1 MVLLIVIAQALPVF
15 LIGVMSKSKEYLWFS
30 AIVMTIVAAFTGSSK
45 YFVVDLLGI
54 GVAVASCYAVIGYGE
69 KRT

>member
-15 LIGVMSKSKEYLWFS
+15 LIGAISKSKEYLWVS
-30 AIVMTIVAAFTGSSK
+30 AIFMTIVAAVTGSAK
-45 YFVVDLLGI
+45 YFVVDLIGI
-54 GVAVASCYAVIGYGE
+54 GVAVAAAYAVLGDGE